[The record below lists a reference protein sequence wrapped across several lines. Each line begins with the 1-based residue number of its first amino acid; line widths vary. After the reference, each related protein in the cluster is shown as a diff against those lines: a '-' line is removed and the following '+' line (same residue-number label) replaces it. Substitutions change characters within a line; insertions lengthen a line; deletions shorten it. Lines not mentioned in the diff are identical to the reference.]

1 MSAQVLHKLPKRQ
14 QGLTL
19 LVTVVIII
27 LAFASYLVS
36 NISLTEVRITEDKN
50 TQIALKAA
58 KNAVINYAVTYSYHA
73 PENVYGIP
81 SHPETR
87 LNGSEGNIPGSWG
100 TKNTNIVE
108 WLPWRKLDIAN
119 LKDDS
124 DTCLFFAVSGTYKEA
139 GSAQPD
145 MINEDSVGMLR
156 VVDSV
161 GNTIQDQIVALVIAP
176 GRALPGQVR
185 APLATPTSC
194 GQDYGNVSAYLEGNG
209 ATDNSTLLAAIDR
222 VDEFI
227 HATDT
232 SPNEDTPYNDK
243 FLTITREEIWEPIV
257 KRSDFK
263 LKMENLTHA
272 LALCLAEYANQADN
286 TSRRLPWPVIT
297 NLGGTLNYR
306 DENNYVDDD
315 LASEGYSGRFP
326 FNITNSNNAINAASL
341 TDDEILNTVGLCN
354 NLDLGGGV
362 FADLVTPTA
371 EYRKLWDNWKDHFFY
386 VLSKDYEPA
395 NSGAQS
401 CDGAGVCISVK
412 GTERAAAVIFSGSR
426 LAGVTR
432 IDKSDIFDYLE
443 GSKATDF
450 DLEATNKTGDR
461 FYDYNPPTDTVNDVI
476 YCVEDKVTPT
486 DNLTVSDCL

>member
-1 MSAQVLHKLPKRQ
+1 MLHKLPKRQ
-14 QGLTL
+14 QGITL

-58 KNAVINYAVTYSYHA
+58 KKAVINFAVTHSDRGPGEDFGIMPA
-73 PENVYGIP
+73 PE
-81 SHPETR
+81 TF
-87 LNGSEGNIPGSWG
+87 LNGGEGRMSGNAGPQ
-100 TKNTNIVE
+100 NTNIVE
-108 WLPWRKLDIAN
+108 WLPWWSLNIAN

-124 DTCLFFAVSGTYKEA
+124 DTCLFYAVSGTYKS
-139 GSAQPD
+139 GSSVQAD
-145 MINEDSVGMLR
+145 MVNEDSIGMFR
-156 VVDSV
+156 IVDSI
-161 GNTIQDQIVALVIAP
+161 GNPIQDQIVALVISP
-176 GRALPGQVR
+176 GKALPLQVR
-185 APLATPTSC
+185 TPLATPTSC

-209 ATDNSTLLAAIDR
+209 TTDNSTLSASIDQ
-222 VDEFI
+222 VDDFI
-227 HATDT
+227 HATAS
-232 SPNEDTPYNDK
+232 SPNEATPYNDK

-263 LKMENLTHA
+263 RKMENLTHA

-297 NLGGTLNYR
+297 NLGATVNYR
-306 DENNYVDDD
+306 DENNYVDDN
-315 LASEGYSGRFP
+315 LASGGYSGRFP
-326 FNITNSNNAINAASL
+326 FNITNSNNAINAVSL
-341 TDDEILNTVGLCN
+341 TDDEILNTAGLCN

-362 FADLVTPTA
+362 FVDLVTSTA

-386 VLSKDYEPA
+386 ILSKDYEPD
-395 NSGAQS
+395 NSGAQT
-401 CDGAGVCISVK
+401 CDGAGVCLSVK
-412 GTERAAAVIFSGSR
+412 GTERAGAVIFSGSR
-426 LAGVTR
+426 LAGITR
-432 IDKSDIFDYLE
+432 INKSIIFDYLE

-476 YCVEDKVTPT
+476 YCVEDEITT
-486 DNLTVSDCL
+486 ANLTVSNCL